1 MIDPECTVKNS
12 GFDPGG
18 NGEVLT
24 ALGEGTHDQV
34 YVWKCSVAYG
44 VERGG
49 QQTITPQICHFS
61 IRII

>member
-1 MIDPECTVKNS
+1 MIDPECTAKNS

-49 QQTITPQICHFS
+49 
-61 IRII
+61 